1 MLTARGGELAF
12 AAHRGPAERYVL
24 KCRPRGAI
32 MPCMGEML
40 GRRLL
45 QTRFEGP
52 HHEALLA
59 VLLANASIEAML
71 DDAFEG
77 SGITV
82 PQYNVLRILN
92 GVYPGAHPRG
102 EIARRMVRRAPD
114 LTRML
119 DRLVRM
125 GLVER
130 GKGDQDHRQSLA
142 RITARGRDLLE
153 RLHPRVAHINQL
165 LSRRMTEQEAGAL
178 VDLLEKIYSGD

>member
-1 MLTARGGELAF
+1 MSEL
-12 AAHRGPAERYVL
+12 
-24 KCRPRGAI
+24 
-32 MPCMGEML
+32 L

-59 VLLANASIEAML
+59 VMLANATIEALL
-71 DDAFEG
+71 DESFEG
-77 SGITV
+77 KGMTQ

-114 LTRML
+114 LTRMI
-119 DRLVRM
+119 DRLVKL

-130 GKGDQDHRQSLA
+130 TKGELDHRQSLA
-142 RITARGRDLLE
+142 RITEAGRTMLE
-153 RLHPRVAHINQL
+153 QLHPNVAHINQL
-165 LSRRMTEQEAGAL
+165 LATRMSAEEARIL
-178 VDLLEKIYSGD
+178 TDLLEKVYGAS

>member
-1 MLTARGGELAF
+1 
-12 AAHRGPAERYVL
+12 
-24 KCRPRGAI
+24 
-32 MPCMGEML
+32 MGEML

-59 VLLANASIEAML
+59 VLLANASVERML

-77 SGITV
+77 TGMTV

-92 GVYPGAHPRG
+92 GVFPGAHPRM

-130 GKGDQDHRQSLA
+130 EKGDLDHRQSLA
-142 RITARGRDLLE
+142 RITHKGRELLDQM
-153 RLHPRVAHINQL
+153 HPKVAHINQI
-165 LSRRMTEQEAGAL
+165 LSRRLSEQEACSL
-178 VDLLEKIYSGD
+178 VDLLEKIYGGEN

>member
-1 MLTARGGELAF
+1 MAR
-12 AAHRGPAERYVL
+12 
-24 KCRPRGAI
+24 
-32 MPCMGEML
+32 MGEML

-92 GVYPGAHPRG
+92 GVYPGAHARG

-130 GKGDQDHRQSLA
+130 AKGDLDHRQSLA
-142 RITARGRDLLE
+142 RITTKGRELLDH
-153 RLHPRVAHINQL
+153 LHPRVAQINQL
-165 LSRRMTEQEAGAL
+165 LSRRMTEQDARTL
-178 VDLLEKIYSGD
+178 VELLEKIYGEDRTHGTPAASAPRSSGQQPRD

>member
-1 MLTARGGELAF
+1 MSDT
-12 AAHRGPAERYVL
+12 
-24 KCRPRGAI
+24 
-32 MPCMGEML
+32 L

-45 QTRFEGP
+45 QTKFEGP

-59 VLLANASIEAML
+59 VMLANAALDSMMDDVFDGSSI
-71 DDAFEG
+71 
-77 SGITV
+77 TQ

-92 GVYPGAHPRG
+92 GVHPSAHSRG

-130 GKGDQDHRQSLA
+130 AKGEKDHRQSLA
-142 RITARGRDLLE
+142 KITPQGRELLEHLRPKVQRMNQLLADRMSAEEARQLVALLE
-153 RLHPRVAHINQL
+153 RVYVH
-165 LSRRMTEQEAGAL
+165 
-178 VDLLEKIYSGD
+178 D